1 MKLCRSCSLAILD
14 VNILK
19 LVHTVATHRHL
30 GTSLVSQ
37 ELLITA
43 LMLCFVWLR
52 GDTNALERLWPGHL
66 TVKWVVVRLSKAIER
81 MIFHNDRPILD
92 RLATIVRPV
101 ARKRRDS
108 IRISEVIYYLI
119 IILVA
124 TALTSNFSLGK
135 MSASLH
141 LIVSPRGNVIS
152 R

>member
-1 MKLCRSCSLAILD
+1 MKFSSSGGLAILY

-37 ELLITA
+37 ELLIAA
-43 LMLCFVWLR
+43 LMLCFVWL
-52 GDTNALERLWPGHL
+52 GGHTNALERLWPGHL
-66 TVKWVVVRLSKAIER
+66 TVKWVVVGLSKAIER
-81 MIFHNDRPILD
+81 MIFHNDRPILN

-135 MSASLH
+135 MTASLH
-141 LIVSPRGNVIS
+141 LIVSPHGIVIS

>member
-30 GTSLVSQ
+30 GPSLVSQ

-141 LIVSPRGNVIS
+141 LIVSPHGNVIS